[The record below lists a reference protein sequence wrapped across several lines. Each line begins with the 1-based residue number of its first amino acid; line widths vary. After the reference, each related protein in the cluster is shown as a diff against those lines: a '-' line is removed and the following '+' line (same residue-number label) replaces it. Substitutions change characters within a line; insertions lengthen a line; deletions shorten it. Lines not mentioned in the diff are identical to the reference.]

1 MDIRARPAY
10 RPRLRQQHG
19 VTLLEL
25 LATLTVAL
33 ILSSIA
39 IPALQTLLMTNRM
52 STQVN
57 ELLTTLQGARSSAI
71 AHQQRTVLCPILDQS
86 LCVNSSDWK
95 HGWIVFADH
104 NTNQQH
110 DKDEALSRVN
120 NTPTKNLTITSGSGR
135 TRIIFQADGTAWGSN
150 TTLTF
155 CDARG
160 PEQARA
166 IIIALNGRP
175 RVARTKSDGGPLNC
189 P

>member
-1 MDIRARPAY
+1 MDICAYSIHRPHQ
-10 RPRLRQQHG
+10 RQQHG

-25 LATLTVAL
+25 LVTLTVAL
-33 ILSSIA
+33 ILSTTV
-39 IPALQTLLMTNRM
+39 IPALHVLLMNNRM

-71 AHQQRTVLCPILDQS
+71 AHQQRTVLCPSIDQS
-86 LCVNSSDWK
+86 ACVNSNAWQR
-95 HGWIVFADH
+95 GWIVFADR
-104 NTNQQH
+104 NANQQH
-110 DKDEALSRVN
+110 DSDESLSRVN
-120 NTPTKNLTITSGSGR
+120 NTPTANLTIISNSGR
-135 TRIIFQADGTAWGSN
+135 TRIIFQADGTAGGSN
-150 TTLTF
+150 TTLTL

-160 PEQARA
+160 AEQARA